1 MNTELI
7 YRTMVDYINDG
18 VYFVDLDRRIHFWN
32 TAAEEITGYSA
43 DEIIGKCCQ
52 DSNLNHIDAEG
63 RPLCELLCPLFST
76 NVDGQVRAANVYVR
90 HKNGYRVPIHVKT
103 FPVMEGEKIIGSI
116 EVFNLTNHTKYNDNL
131 VESLS
136 EISMHDSLTR
146 LPNRRYLQS
155 FLEYKFHEY
164 IRYDRLFTVL
174 FADIDD
180 FRDFNNLYGHEAGD
194 EVLKQM
200 AELIHRFARQEDLI
214 GRWSGDEFIGI
225 CAINNEEEMHELGE
239 KFQQM
244 VAEREF
250 TYKGQPLTV
259 TVSLGLAVI
268 KKQDSPEEIVRRADR
283 LMYEGKQA
291 GKNSVRYDTFDAPA
305 GHD

>member
-1 MNTELI
+1 
-7 YRTMVDYINDG
+7 
-18 VYFVDLDRRIHFWN
+18 
-32 TAAEEITGYSA
+32 
-43 DEIIGKCCQ
+43 
-52 DSNLNHIDAEG
+52 
-63 RPLCELLCPLFST
+63 
-76 NVDGQVRAANVYVR
+76 
-90 HKNGYRVPIHVKT
+90 
-103 FPVMEGEKIIGSI
+103 
-116 EVFNLTNHTKYNDNL
+116 
-131 VESLS
+131 
-136 EISMHDSLTR
+136 
-146 LPNRRYLQS
+146 
-155 FLEYKFHEY
+155 
-164 IRYDRLFTVL
+164 
-174 FADIDD
+174 
-180 FRDFNNLYGHEAGD
+180 
-194 EVLKQM
+194 M

-250 TYKGQPLTV
+250 TYNGQPLTV

-291 GKNSVRYDTFDAPA
+291 GKNTVHYDTFDAPA